1 MNEEK
6 SFHIFFGVS
15 LLFTR
20 FFYCL
25 WLTTMEEVR
34 YLLRKTSRNNYRTA
48 VMKSNRLHVICISR
62 DIWMG
67 VLIEK
72 TSVTLE

>member
-1 MNEEK
+1 MVNYRGRGEISVEK
-6 SFHIFFGVS
+6 NI
-15 LLFTR
+15 
-20 FFYCL
+20 
-25 WLTTMEEVR
+25 EI
-34 YLLRKTSRNNYRTA
+34 RNNYRTA